1 MRALWE
7 RVGLCEGTVGE
18 GKTEGKGRTVG
29 PGHRIL

>member
-18 GKTEGKGRTVG
+18 GGTVRALWERVG
-29 PGHRIL
+29 L